1 MKNIAKVFWLTGLSG
16 SGKTTLALEVVDILR
31 SEGVKIKLLD
41 GDVLRE
47 GLNKDLGFSLEDR
60 KENIRRVAELSRI
73 LIDCGIHCINCFISP
88 TRQIRELARSI
99 IGKEH
104 FREIF
109 VKASLDCC
117 EKRDVKGLYKKARK
131 GLINDFTGIH
141 SPFENPT
148 SADLIIDTEKEN
160 LLESIDK
167 LYTFIYEN
175 SR

>member
-1 MKNIAKVFWLTGLSG
+1 MAKVFWLTGLSG
-16 SGKTTLALEVVDILR
+16 SGKTTLAQEVVAKFSSSGI
-31 SEGVKIKLLD
+31 KIKILD

-73 LIDCGIHCINCFISP
+73 LNDCGIHCINCFISP
-88 TRQIRELARSI
+88 TRQIREQAKSI
-99 IGKEH
+99 IGKDH
-104 FREIF
+104 FMEIF

-141 SPFENPT
+141 SPFEIPV
-148 SADLIIDTEKEN
+148 SADLIIDTEQEN
-160 LLESIDK
+160 LMESIDK

-175 SR
+175 TR